1 MYRCTAR
8 STTGGHRGT
17 SCEEVASDGA
27 VQSRIIDHDDVDE
40 VVADDRD
47 DDHVSRAPTTRAT
60 TNDSR
65 VVRVDAGHVR
75 ARDHEER

>member
-1 MYRCTAR
+1 VYRCTAR
-8 STTGGHRGT
+8 STTGRHRGT

-27 VQSRIIDHDDVDE
+27 VQSRIDHHDVDE
-40 VVADDRD
+40 VVADNCD
-47 DDHVSRAPTTRAT
+47 DDYVSRAPTMRAT